1 MILKGCYKN
10 SCYMEFLRFK
20 DAFNCRCLILIWI
33 SAFAKTTYDQRNFKK
48 NVLNIFQNVSLTKIA
63 STKLV
68 LKRVYIKEVFSY
80 YFTEIRGVKCHGFSK
95 ETKEKT
101 CYIKTILHHF
111 IGANRISS
119 KWLNVRKM
127 PFVA

>member
-1 MILKGCYKN
+1 MILKGCYKGW
-10 SCYMEFLRFK
+10 CFMEFLRFK
-20 DAFNCRCLILIWI
+20 DTFNCRCLILIWI
-33 SAFAKTTYDQRNFKK
+33 STFAKTADGQWNFKK

-119 KWLNVRKM
+119 KWLNARKM